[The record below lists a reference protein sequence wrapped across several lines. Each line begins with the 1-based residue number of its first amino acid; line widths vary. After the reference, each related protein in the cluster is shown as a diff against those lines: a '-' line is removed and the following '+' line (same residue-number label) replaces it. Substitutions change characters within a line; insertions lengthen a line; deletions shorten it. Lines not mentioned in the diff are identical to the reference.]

1 LKEKC
6 LSLSI
11 GKGNNNNL
19 KKRDML
25 EIGKDYKVTTPYCV
39 YAALVLLEIRGGDY
53 IFGDLNG
60 DDFILLEPRAIVN
73 AKLI

>member
-1 LKEKC
+1 
-6 LSLSI
+6 
-11 GKGNNNNL
+11 
-19 KKRDML
+19 ML

>member
-1 LKEKC
+1 
-6 LSLSI
+6 
-11 GKGNNNNL
+11 
-19 KKRDML
+19 ML
-25 EIGKDYKVTTPYCV
+25 EIGKDYKVATPYCV

-60 DDFILLEPRAIVN
+60 DDFILLEPRAIVS